1 MSAEKEVIK
10 KDEAAQS
17 MPDANLSADSDTKSE
32 SERVTRMGTGS
43 IPKLVL
49 EFAIPAILGMI
60 VNGTYQIID
69 SVFLGHGVGELGLT
83 AVTVASPI
91 MTVFMALAML
101 IGAGGNAL
109 CALRLGEGKHDEAEN
124 ILGNT
129 AVLGVIV
136 SLALAVLT
144 HVPAFIEF
152 LMTLSSATDTVR
164 PYARE
169 FIQIIST
176 GCVFQIVGMGLNNFI
191 RTSGAPNRAFL
202 TMLIGAVGCTV
213 FNAIF
218 VLGLGLGVAGSALA
232 TICGMFIS
240 FLTVIWYFTRT
251 PNVPIRLRL
260 KYLPLKR
267 KLVTSILTLGTA
279 SFAIQ
284 IGSAVSMLVTNYAL
298 ARYGAMDPIGADDA
312 LAAIGVVGRVAMFTI
327 LPLIG
332 MSVAIQPLLGFNY
345 GARLW
350 ERVRT
355 TLRVGVIGA
364 TIIGTL
370 MWILIML
377 FAPQIIGF
385 FGISEESLVDLA
397 AFALR
402 VNLVFLPIVGFQIVG
417 SNYFQATGQPAKSI
431 ILSLTRQILFLIP
444 LTLIFPEVLPYII
457 TSIDSLDAVYFAVPA
472 ADFLAIFTVG
482 VFVFIE
488 MRKIGRRIAEESA
501 QKDDAC
507 TA

>member
-1 MSAEKEVIK
+1 MSAKAEVMD
-10 KDEAAQS
+10 KDETVQS
-17 MPDANLSADSDTKSE
+17 VPDANLSADSHAKVE

-43 IPKLVL
+43 IPKLVV

-60 VNGTYQIID
+60 VNGTYQLID
-69 SVFLGHGVGELGLT
+69 SVFLGHGVGEIGLT
-83 AVTVASPI
+83 AITVASPI

-129 AVLGVIV
+129 AVLAVIA
-136 SLALAVLT
+136 SLTLAVLT
-144 HVPAFIEF
+144 HVPVFIES
-152 LMTLSSATDTVR
+152 LLTISSATDAVR

-169 FIQIIST
+169 FIQIISL
-176 GCVFQIVGMGLNNFI
+176 GCVFQIAGMGLNNFI
-191 RTSGAPNRAFL
+191 RTSGAPNRAFM
-202 TMLIGAVGCTV
+202 TMLIGAVGCTI

-260 KYLPLKR
+260 KYLPLKGR
-267 KLVTSILTLGTA
+267 LVASILTLGTA
-279 SFAIQ
+279 SFAVQ

-350 ERVRT
+350 KRVRT

-364 TIIGTL
+364 TIIGMV

-444 LTLIFPEVLPYII
+444 LTLILPIVLPHII

-472 ADFLAIFTVG
+472 ADFLAIFTTS

-488 MRKIGRRIAEESA
+488 MRKIGRRITKEASEKGDTCRA
-501 QKDDAC
+501 
-507 TA
+507 

>member
-1 MSAEKEVIK
+1 MSAETKAME
-10 KDEAAQS
+10 KDEAVQS
-17 MPDANLSADSDTKSE
+17 ASGANLSADSDTKSE

-43 IPKLVL
+43 IPKLVV

-60 VNGTYQIID
+60 VNGTYQLID
-69 SVFLGHGVGELGLT
+69 SVFLGHGVGEIGLT
-83 AVTVASPI
+83 AITVASPI
-91 MTVFMALAML
+91 MTVFIALAML

-129 AVLGVIV
+129 AVLAVIA
-136 SLALAVLT
+136 SLMLAVLT
-144 HVPAFIEF
+144 HVPAFMEALLTI
-152 LMTLSSATDTVR
+152 SSATDAVR

-169 FIQIIST
+169 FIQIISM
-176 GCVFQIVGMGLNNFI
+176 GCVFQIAGMGLNNFI

-202 TMLIGAVGCTV
+202 TMLIGAAGCTV

-251 PNVPIRLRL
+251 PHVPIRLRL
-260 KYLPLKR
+260 KYLPLKGR
-267 KLVTSILTLGTA
+267 LVTSILTLGTA
-279 SFAIQ
+279 SFAVQ
-284 IGSAVSMLVTNYAL
+284 IGSAVSMLVINYAL
-298 ARYGAMDPIGADDA
+298 AYYGAMDPIGADDA

-350 ERVRT
+350 RRVRT
-355 TLRVGVIGA
+355 TLCVGFMGA
-364 TIIGTL
+364 TAIGVV

-402 VNLVFLPIVGFQIVG
+402 VNLVFLPIIGFQVVG
-417 SNYFQATGQPAKSI
+417 ANYFQATGQPAKSI

-444 LTLIFPEVLPYII
+444 LTLIFPIVLPHII

-472 ADFLAIFTVG
+472 ADFLAIFTTS

-488 MRKIGRRIAEESA
+488 MRKIGRRIAKEASEKGDTCRA
-501 QKDDAC
+501 
-507 TA
+507 